1 MKQEMMGW
9 QWHQLNHL
17 HLTLLYDFLNIV
29 INAFSLE
36 LLRAWFRRKEF
47 INSAAAIGLCCMH
60 KAPVRCLLGFLFY
73 KQWISEVGKQSIF
86 WYRTFSIIFLPKII
100 ATALCMSRIQQVKGG
115 MFFET
120 QCTCTHNY
128 STLMLIPD
136 TEAGLPWHTDA
147 AVQRQAALVEEWSR
161 YLTPWHSTSE
171 VALVATAPANH
182 GEIMN

>member
-1 MKQEMMGW
+1 MRLMASLSGQPGQASTKKVKAIWILMKQEMMGW

-86 WYRTFSIIFLPKII
+86 
-100 ATALCMSRIQQVKGG
+100 
-115 MFFET
+115 
-120 QCTCTHNY
+120 
-128 STLMLIPD
+128 
-136 TEAGLPWHTDA
+136 
-147 AVQRQAALVEEWSR
+147 
-161 YLTPWHSTSE
+161 
-171 VALVATAPANH
+171 
-182 GEIMN
+182 